1 MGTSAGLDREPKLL
15 GPAVAVVDCGPEGL
29 FLGLMLKNGDVL
41 SFRLPSGI
49 FGHVFEPDV
58 VAGRPIGLFDEAS
71 VCSMKL
77 MWAGSEPGSGRV
89 ISSLVIGSR
98 VSRSRVS
105 RFSDPK
111 PLNSSRVLE
120 ISQVGISQV
129 GISQVELRSRESC
142 SAPASLLSA
151 SLLSGLSGAEPEA
164 RLSRMTSP
172 LP

>member
-29 FLGLMLKNGDVL
+29 FLGLMLENGDVL
-41 SFRLPSGI
+41 SFRLLSGI
-49 FGHVFEPDV
+49 SGHVFEPDV

-77 MWAGSEPGSGRV
+77 MWAGGEPGSGRV

-129 GISQVELRSRESC
+129 ELRSRESY
-142 SAPASLLSA
+142 SAPASLLS
-151 SLLSGLSGAEPEA
+151 GLSRAEPEGA
-164 RLSRMTSP
+164 PVPHDFTVAVVAISR
-172 LP
+172 

>member
-15 GPAVAVVDCGPEGL
+15 GSAVAVVDCGPEGL

-41 SFRLPSGI
+41 SLGLASGQGI
-49 FGHVFEPDV
+49 LGHVFEPDV

-71 VCSMKL
+71 VCSVKL

-98 VSRSRVS
+98 IS

-129 GISQVELRSRESC
+129 ELRSRESY

-151 SLLSGLSGAEPEA
+151 SLLSGLSGAEPEGA
-164 RLSRMTSP
+164 PVPHDFTVAVVAISR
-172 LP
+172 